1 MIVKRSF
8 IGLLAIALVAVV
20 VFVVPDKTRPAFAA
34 VEDLD
39 SQGTGFPCSDG
50 DGRGGIPYQHVWGGK
65 ANELIDKDIAKEA
78 GTDGIQWQLGGYN
91 PSAEEYDVVGTWSP
105 YVDGGLT
112 DGNSTL
118 IEYKKF
124 EKKGTMY
131 QVNGLVMDPY
141 GNAYVAVMP
150 KSGSAYYVQ
159 LLPDS
164 DGDDLGEMRAIAKL
178 SGATDINGGT
188 YIEEGGEPYA
198 LLSNDFL
205 GKTWKVDLVRADNDL
220 IPTVTSTTIKG
231 TSNSVKDYSWV
242 KEGITYDQDEY
253 NLVGLQQTGSEKGSI
268 WLQHSDHTNEKA
280 VEIENVVLPKN
291 TKGSGETFGAS
302 YNFKFEDDKTY
313 LYFSANK
320 VGELVKI
327 ELPDPN
333 GNGDIE
339 VDGPEDFVSSALGGT
354 TETSNNDGAGC
365 PYEPPPVAGKLSALT
380 WPPDCVLDNPTG
392 EGSIVPIT
400 IFNNNDG
407 GKTVEITA
415 TIDGTNVDTGEY
427 ASETALDAYPELD
440 NAEFDIPGKDS
451 KGNSGKV
458 KLLVDIVKDEVWAV
472 TVTHKGTPIPLI
484 PNGGTLNADSCGGPF
499 EDPAYD
505 PEVSYGACTGDEPDT
520 SLAATIDNTDSEI
533 EVNWEVTVD
542 GSFIENGTV
551 PKNSV
556 ENITIPISHD
566 QEAIIT
572 VSADGQDDV
581 TETDKADCPLGATI
595 EAYDCSTYSGLIQ
608 FRLDSDSDGYDAV
621 VLRPNLG
628 IYQPVYNLSRSAPE
642 DAVAGNQ
649 ELQWMNGTAIH
660 PTTNVAYAIMVHDKD
675 VNGNAIDP
683 SERYLVRFDAQ
694 NVEYLFRL
702 QEVSSNGTFDSNGNY
717 YWHENGDNDAYPGN
731 LHQIAAADIAASAGY
746 ANRFDAG
753 VTYKDSA
760 STILDGQAQNTTWSN
775 SAADITNVT
784 ADFGAGEKEYIV
796 GLGSTLS
803 VTDIATAAK
812 YEFSNVQ
819 FADGTNLNS
828 VAFGAA
834 YTISDASGN
843 QTVFFSSNDQ
853 GFIAALDLSTVNVG
867 DQNQTVLFNDA
878 GDIPNSNVNDGM
890 ACPVTVLSTPTEFG
904 DVFGYVWVDF
914 NDDGTRTATE
924 DGDEPHVT
932 GYSVTF
938 TNSNV
943 YLDSAGNEIHQS
955 GGLEYVGH
963 MEGSDTGDY
972 RWRAA
977 LPCKDNSGNDIDW
990 IAEFDYT
997 DVSNWPTGFTPDGYT
1012 IQTNAGS
1019 ITASEVDSD
1028 GKQSSSEKLFSDTF
1042 NVTCGASIQSTT
1054 HRVDAGVVGNF
1065 TFTPTVTV
1073 DISCATTVDLT
1084 LDNTTSS
1091 IDSTY
1096 VVNVYRVDASGNE
1109 TLMTDESASQVVL
1122 AGATATFTEG
1132 TGITLPPSDV
1142 RLYLVIE
1149 GQGTLNGAVNADKYN
1164 PTVLNQSANDGVN
1177 SLCVQVQAEM
1187 DCASGGEQ
1195 VTLDNTASNQS
1206 ATFTITPVINGNGET
1221 ESAVTQVVAAGATV
1235 TLTNTELAIP
1245 EDSTWTIKWEV
1256 TGSTAG
1262 SFDETELDEE
1272 LEKDCVDPV
1281 WDPAMSYTLACAANG
1296 QVVITYTI
1304 DNSASTQYDTTVDPS
1319 DDRYAA
1325 HAYIVRYATYLAGTT
1340 VEVPPGESGSGTFL
1354 FPENSRVEVWLNES
1368 STQRPNDEGEEGS
1381 GYLEDILY
1389 VEAGNC
1395 PDWEP
1400 TVTIDFECGIRNTAE
1415 LDIEINNSA
1424 TEVDIR
1430 YKLVAADYLGNET
1443 TVKDW
1448 ENLPAGFVDTVFL
1461 SQTVDRNMDYSVVVE
1476 STENHPNS
1484 PSAPSGW
1491 GTATTTTYTSCT
1503 GTSVWDP
1510 LATITV
1516 ECGASPPELN
1526 LYLDNQLSDFHAE
1539 YTVNVFDGPSS
1550 EDPKN
1555 NGLSST
1561 QVVPEGGYAGYD
1573 ITIPVPDP
1581 GEVITVQVLVTAL
1594 TTGGVTITETS
1605 EIWTQAAIDCPLE
1618 IALNLTTAEICGAEA
1633 QGIMF
1638 NNESSGA
1645 DLEISLTQYLDGV
1658 PNASATVTVLAGEE
1672 RQEVLLSQ
1680 YGHEWEIEW
1689 QVTKINGESVSTS
1702 NTGAGVLNALP
1713 DFNGTIGPATFSSQ
1727 PSSNCPMDPL
1737 FTG

>member
-1 MIVKRSF
+1 MVVKRSF
-8 IGLLAIALVAVV
+8 IGLLALALVAVV
-20 VFVVPDKTRPAFAA
+20 VFAVPDRSRPAFAA

-65 ANELIDKDIAKEA
+65 PDALIDEDKAKKA

-91 PSAEEYDVVGTWSP
+91 PSTEEYDVVGTWSP

-118 IEYKKF
+118 ISKDKF

-205 GKTWKVDLVRADNDL
+205 GKTWKVDLVRADNDP

-231 TSNSVKDYSWV
+231 TGSSVKDYSWV
-242 KEGITYDQDEY
+242 KEGITYDEDEY
-253 NLVGLQQTGSEKGSI
+253 NLVGLQQTGSEKGTI

-280 VEIENVVLPKN
+280 VEIKDVVLPKN

-415 TIDGTNVDTGEY
+415 TIDGTNVGTDEY
-427 ASETALDAYPELD
+427 TSEKTLDAYPELD
-440 NAEFDIPGKDS
+440 NAEFDIPGKDPEG
-451 KGNSGKV
+451 KSGKV
-458 KLLVDIVKDEVWAV
+458 KLFVDIVKDEVWAV

-505 PEVSYGACTGDEPDT
+505 PEISFGACTGEEPDT
-520 SLAATIDNTDSEI
+520 TLAATIDNSDSEI
-533 EVNWEVTVD
+533 EVNWEVTV
-542 GSFIENGTV
+542 GSTFIENGTV
-551 PKNSV
+551 SKESV

-566 QEAIIT
+566 QEATIT
-572 VSADGQDDV
+572 VSADGENDV
-581 TETDKADCPLGATI
+581 TGTHKANCPAGSTI
-595 EAYDCSTYSGLIQ
+595 EAYDCVNHSGLIQ
-608 FRLDSDSDGYDAV
+608 TRENNAGDGYDV
-621 VLRPNLG
+621 VLLDPANNAFDVIWEIPLTITG
-628 IYQPVYNLSRSAPE
+628 DGDDEFTWL
-642 DAVAGNQ
+642 
-649 ELQWMNGTAIH
+649 NGTAID
-660 PTTNVAYAIMVHDKD
+660 PTSGVAYGIMSFKD
-675 VNGNAIDP
+675 TTG
-683 SERYLVRFDAQ
+683 EKYLVRFDEET
-694 NVEYLFRL
+694 VEYLYEL
-702 QEVSSNGTFDSNGNY
+702 DMVSSAGTFDADGNF
-717 YWHENGDNDAYPGN
+717 YWWQHTTTGNTFPATLWTITDPG
-731 LHQIAAADIAASAGY
+731 SATGY
-746 ANRFDAG
+746 ADRNNAG
-753 VTYKDSA
+753 VDLGGVSIGGGTD
-760 STILDGQAQNTTWSN
+760 QTWSRT
-775 SAADITNVT
+775 AADITHVE
-784 ADFGAGEKEYIV
+784 ADFGDGVKDYVI
-796 GLGSTLS
+796 GLGGGFLS
-803 VTDIATAAK
+803 VTDVAGATA
-812 YEFSNVQ
+812 YEFNSLE
-819 FADGTNLNS
+819 FADGSGLVST
-828 VAFGAA
+828 AYGAA
-834 YTISDASGN
+834 YTIYDGAGN
-843 QTVFFSSNDQ
+843 VTVYFSSNDL
-853 GFIAALDLSTVNVG
+853 GFIATLDLSTVNVG
-867 DQNQTVLFNDA
+867 DESQTVLFNDA

-890 ACPVTVLSTPTEFG
+890 ACPITVASTPTQFG

-914 NDDGTRTATE
+914 NDDGLRSSIE
-924 DGDEPHVT
+924 DGAEPHVT
-932 GYSVTF
+932 DYSVTF
-938 TNSNV
+938 TNANE
-943 YLDSAGNEIHQS
+943 YKDSAGNIVHQP
-955 GGLEYVGH
+955 GG
-963 MEGSDTGDY
+963 MERTGKMKGSDTGDY
-972 RWRAA
+972 RWEAN
-977 LPCKDNSGNDIDW
+977 LPCKDNSGIDIDW
-990 IAEFDYT
+990 IATFDYT
-997 DVSNWPTGFTPDGYT
+997 NVSNWPTGFTPDGYT

-1042 NVTCGASIQSTT
+1042 NVTCGAAIQSTT

-1084 LDNTTSS
+1084 LDNTASS

-1109 TLMTDESASQVVL
+1109 TLMTDESASQIVS
-1122 AGATATFTEG
+1122 AGATATFTGG

-1195 VTLDNTASNQS
+1195 VTLDNTASNQE
-1206 ATFTITPVINGNGET
+1206 ATFTITPVVNGET
-1221 ESAVTQVVAAGATV
+1221 KSAVPQVVAAGATV
-1235 TLTNTELAIP
+1235 TLTNTVLAIP

-1272 LEKDCVDPV
+1272 LEKDCIDPV
-1281 WDPAMSYTLACAANG
+1281 WNPSMSYTLACAANG
-1296 QVVITYTI
+1296 QVLITYTI

-1325 HAYIVRYATYLAGTT
+1325 HAFIVRYGGYQTGTT
-1340 VEVPPGESGSGTFL
+1340 VEVPPGESDSGTFL

-1368 STQRPNDEGEEGS
+1368 STQRPNDEGNEGS
-1381 GYLEDILY
+1381 GYLEDVLY

-1400 TVTIDFECGIRNTAE
+1400 AVTIDFECGIRNTAE

-1448 ENLPAGFVDTVFL
+1448 QNLPAGFADTIFL
-1461 SQTVDRNMDYSVVVE
+1461 SQTVDRNMNYSVVVE
-1476 STENHPNS
+1476 STESHPNS
-1484 PSAPSGW
+1484 PTAPSGW

-1510 LATITV
+1510 LATITI

-1561 QVVPEGGYAGYD
+1561 QIVPEGGYAGYN

-1581 GEVITVQVLVTAL
+1581 GEMITIQVLVTAL

-1618 IALNLTTAEICGAEA
+1618 IALNLTTAEICGAQA

-1645 DLEISLTQYLDGV
+1645 DLEILLTQYLDGI
-1658 PNASATVTVLAGEE
+1658 PNASTTVTVPAGEE

-1713 DFNGTIGPATFSSQ
+1713 DFNGTIGPATFSSE